1 MLLSLLNDFRIKSIL
16 DFGRDFRSIFFIMVR
31 FKNRYVTVEINS
43 PQVPENKPLT
53 LKSNLFYETV
63 LEKIQ
68 QLHGDFGVAAVRT
81 GFLTK
86 YCNERTRIAILRSR
100 HGPHKFVT
108 SALPF
113 ITKIGNLDVSLRT
126 LHVGATL
133 KHSFMFIQ
141 KYQRAYLDSM
151 WSKLKTDDERRA
163 LEAAVMDFT
172 KTDVS
177 INLENIS

>member
-1 MLLSLLNDFRIKSIL
+1 MIPETKPLSLKSK
-16 DFGRDFRSIFFIMVR
+16 IFH
-31 FKNRYVTVEINS
+31 
-43 PQVPENKPLT
+43 
-53 LKSNLFYETV
+53 ETV
-63 LEKIQ
+63 MTKIQ

-86 YCNERTRIAILRSR
+86 YCNENTRIAIIKVR

-108 SALPF
+108 SSIPF

-133 KHSFMFIQ
+133 KHCFKFIQ
-141 KYQRAYLDSM
+141 KYQRMYLNSVWM
-151 WSKLKTDDERRA
+151 SLKSDDERKR

-172 KTDVS
+172 KTDVA
-177 INLENIS
+177 INISNIT